1 MLPASLNLY
10 LRRISIFPVESHMA
24 TIQQFKFVAARLART
39 TTSLAGV
46 KLLSHRWWSPILR
59 SLKWAYSAIGV
70 FTIGP
75 LGPTPPPLNCEKS
88 RIWPKCILREI
99 AKLPQWKITK
109 IVATR
114 CQILRLK
121 CTKFDFSLRS
131 RPRWGSSPDLLA
143 GFSGSYLSS
152 NGKEGKNRDG
162 RIYLCCCLI
171 CESILLSTNQLYK
184 KNIVFGI
191 IGVLPFGRPR
201 PLWTAKKS
209 RVWLKHT
216 TLVVVAPMEN
226 H

>member
-1 MLPASLNLY
+1 MVEPYSAVTEMSIPRH
-10 LRRISIFPVESHMA
+10 RRIYHWA
-24 TIQQFKFVAARLART
+24 T
-39 TTSLAGV
+39 
-46 KLLSHRWWSPILR
+46 
-59 SLKWAYSAIGV
+59 WAI
-70 FTIGP
+70 
-75 LGPTPPPLNCEKS
+75 PPLWTAKNPAYGQNATLE
-88 RIWPKCILREI
+88 
-99 AKLPQWKITK
+99 KLPQWKITK

-143 GFSGSYLSS
+143 GFSGSYFSS

-191 IGVLPFGRPR
+191 IGVLPLGRPC
-201 PLWTAKKS
+201 PLRTAKNLTYGYKTYHL
-209 RVWLKHT
+209 RE
-216 TLVVVAPMEN
+216 VAPMEN